1 MKKGKYL
8 AINDSQ
14 RIISFENKNSTLVIF
29 VKIFSYFDHLI
40 NTLLSRF
47 ETLEFYQ
54 IERGHQL
61 NNQNDHEYI
70 QRLDVQS
77 AESTG
82 L

>member
-8 AINDSQ
+8 EINDSK
-14 RIISFENKNSTLVIF
+14 RIILYEIENSTLIIF
-29 VKIFSYFDHLI
+29 VIIFRIYDHLI

-61 NNQNDHEYI
+61 NNQNDH
-70 QRLDVQS
+70 
-77 AESTG
+77 
-82 L
+82 